1 MPAKDAERLDFSF
14 IASGDV
20 KGTAIL
26 KNNLVIFYKMKHTLT
41 TWTCN
46 YTLVYLSQK
55 IENLCSRKHLYLNVK
70 TDLLVITKRKTG
82 NDTKFFLW
90 LNKFWFIHKIEHY
103 SEKKIRKKEWAIDI
117 CNNSDK
123 LQGHYVIVFLN
134 KAKLWRRRMI
144 RVKWNVVGG
153 MECKYTGIAG
163 GSFMVMGQFC
173 ILFLVMNTGIY
184 TWY

>member
-41 TWTCN
+41 TWTGN
-46 YTLVYLSQK
+46 YTLVYLPQR
-55 IENLCSRKHLYLNVK
+55 IENLCSYKHLYLNVK
-70 TDLLVITKRKTG
+70 TDLLLITKRKTG
-82 NDTKFFLW
+82 NDAKVFLW

-103 SEKKIRKKEWAIDI
+103 SEKKLEKNNELLIYATTLINFKVIMLLSFSTGQNCGEGEWLEW
-117 CNNSDK
+117 N
-123 LQGHYVIVFLN
+123 GM
-134 KAKLWRRRMI
+134 LW
-144 RVKWNVVGG
+144 GG

-173 ILFLVMNTGIY
+173 ILFLVMDTGIY
-184 TWY
+184 TWD